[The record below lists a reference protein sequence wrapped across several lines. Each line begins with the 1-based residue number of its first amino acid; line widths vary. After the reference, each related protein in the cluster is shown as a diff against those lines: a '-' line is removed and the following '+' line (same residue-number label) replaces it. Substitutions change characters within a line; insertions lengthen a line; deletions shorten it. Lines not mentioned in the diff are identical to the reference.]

1 MYYLYHTKTGTT
13 CYYTDSKIMKKEAF
27 VEVLK
32 RKYHQVNAAVSAV
45 INSTVKP
52 KAQAGIKLIYANS
65 KNGIAVGRILKENSE
80 LAGVIRDKLSED
92 DAAEKVVDIICEAI
106 SEYGAGLSKEE
117 IKKAMQA
124 EADEEPVGGA
134 VIAYNNYVIIS

>member
-1 MYYLYHTKTGTT
+1 MYYLYHTKIGTT

-52 KAQAGIKLIYANS
+52 KAQAGIKLIYVNS
-65 KNGIAVGRILKENSE
+65 KNGIAD
-80 LAGVIRDKLSED
+80 VIRDKLSEN
-92 DAAEKVVDIICEAI
+92 DAAGKVVDIICEAI

-134 VIAYNNYVIIS
+134 VIVYNNYVIIS

>member
-1 MYYLYHTKTGTT
+1 MYYLYHTKIGTT

-52 KAQAGIKLIYANS
+52 KAQAGIKLIYVNS
-65 KNGIAVGRILKENSE
+65 KNGIAVGRILQENSE
-80 LAGVIRDKLSED
+80 LADVIRDKLSEN
-92 DAAEKVVDIICEAI
+92 DAVDIICEAI

-134 VIAYNNYVIIS
+134 VIVYNNYVIIS